1 MDKFKYKRVIMQVI
15 ELIKDNKTIL
25 EKIKKEDY
33 EVIPFDVDIDKIIHI
48 LKENTE
54 KEIFDLSSE
63 SVLIEH
69 YGDPYF
75 TTLLCI
81 EALTYQNSITIGIED
96 LCLGI
101 NKAIVKIFND
111 VFKDN
116 KLEIEITLK
125 NNISISEIQNYNFD
139 KIVCLGNTNAYSN
152 LSKVSGI
159 VVKNVP
165 LFSVA
170 LYYDSDEFYDLV
182 EKIVD
187 YCDRNYYE
195 IEVFDND
202 DEFEDSIYMI
212 NNINLYCSVILS
224 KDENKQKSFK
234 KEIQSEIVCV
244 NENPFKRFKYDISGK
259 IF

>member
-1 MDKFKYKRVIMQVI
+1 MDKFKYKRVLMQVI

-116 KLEIEITLK
+116 KLEIKITLK
-125 NNISISEIQNYNFD
+125 NNFTISEIHNYNFG
-139 KIVCLGNTNAYSN
+139 KIVCLGNTNAYSD
-152 LSKVSGI
+152 LSKNSGI
-159 VVKNVP
+159 IVKNVP

-202 DEFEDSIYMI
+202 DEFEDSVYMI
-212 NNINLYCSVILS
+212 NNSNMYCSVILS
-224 KDENKQKSFK
+224 KDEEKQKTFK
-234 KEIQSEIVCV
+234 EQIKSEMICV
-244 NENPFKRFKYDISGK
+244 NENPFKLFKFDLSGK
-259 IF
+259 LF